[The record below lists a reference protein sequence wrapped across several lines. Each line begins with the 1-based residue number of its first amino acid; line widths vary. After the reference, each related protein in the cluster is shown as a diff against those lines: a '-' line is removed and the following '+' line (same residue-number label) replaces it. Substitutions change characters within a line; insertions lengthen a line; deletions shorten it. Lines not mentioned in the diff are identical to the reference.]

1 MRTECGLDPASKIN
15 IALLVTKSSEAEV
28 CFEKVEMIKLLAGC
42 ASVNFVEQKP
52 SSSVGTVGLG
62 FEAFIIVDTSI
73 NKDQLVARFKKEI
86 ETESGWVKKSEAK
99 LSGNFAKHAPK
110 EVVDAE
116 IAKMEESKRKIEKL
130 QSYIESL

>member
-1 MRTECGLDPASKIN
+1 MSW
-15 IALLVTKSSEAEV
+15 KSR
-28 CFEKVEMIKLLAGC
+28 C
-42 ASVNFVEQKP
+42 ANVDFVEEKA
-52 SSSVGTVGLG
+52 SSSVGTVGSG
-62 FEAFIIVDTSI
+62 FEAFILIDGSI
-73 NKDQLVARFKKEI
+73 NKEQLLSRFKKEI

-130 QSYIESL
+130 KSYIESL